1 MKTTLLRH
9 VCQIP
14 ILLLLALACIGC
26 EVMTRVALGAELLP
40 TAARRDPL
48 DVAAISG
55 TSSPRPTNASRA
67 LPRERLDCAAIAG
80 ASGLRQSAGSAPS
93 SATTAPTTNPPAYA
107 GRSPG
112 VTVSPPRYQWQQICG
127 RRGCEWQLVP
137 LP

>member
-1 MKTTLLRH
+1 MKTTLLRT

-55 TSSPRPTNASRA
+55 TSSPRPPNASRA

-80 ASGLRQSAGSAPS
+80 TSGLRQSAGSAPS
-93 SATTAPTTNPPAYA
+93 SATTAPTTNPPAIGTSSTETILAKSA
-107 GRSPG
+107 GRRHAPG
-112 VTVSPPRYQWQQICG
+112 LLHIDEPESTG
-127 RRGCEWQLVP
+127 
-137 LP
+137 